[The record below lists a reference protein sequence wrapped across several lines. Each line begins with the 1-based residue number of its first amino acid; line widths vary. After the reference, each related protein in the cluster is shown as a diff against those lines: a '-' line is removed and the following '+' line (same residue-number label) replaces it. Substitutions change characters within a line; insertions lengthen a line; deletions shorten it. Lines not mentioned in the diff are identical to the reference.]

1 MLFEATTYVGVVER
15 IREQNEVSRPSWLV
29 GHVLGDFL
37 RALVVLL
44 NADDRQGGRK
54 DGGRRRVCNS
64 VGDGETTTL
73 GGGQHAQH
81 GEIGI
86 WGGMAAPS
94 EDVLGLCDC
103 GWKTERRKE
112 WSG

>member
-1 MLFEATTYVGVVER
+1 MLSKRTYVGVVER
-15 IREQNEVSRPSWLV
+15 IREQNEVSRPSRLV

-54 DGGRRRVCNS
+54 YGGRRWVGNS
-64 VGDGETTTL
+64 VEMVSNGVKSER
-73 GGGQHAQH
+73 GGQHTHSTVKLAYWEEWQLQARTFWDLATVD
-81 GEIGI
+81 GI
-86 WGGMAAPS
+86 RA
-94 EDVLGLCDC
+94 
-103 GWKTERRKE
+103 KK